1 MDIIKEKK
9 QTILNMK
16 TKIAIGL
23 LATLLII
30 FSLINLSLNQVTLT
44 KKDLLISQVQQGDL
58 AITVDGYG
66 KLVSEKLQLI
76 TALTQATVEEI
87 LLKPGAIV
95 SKDSVIVRL
104 ANPELQLNVEN
115 AQQELAQYK
124 ANLRQLSVNQTRE
137 LLTEQAT
144 IAEIKSRYEAAKLK
158 RVAEQSLIADGI
170 VSDLTFKQSQ
180 LNENQLSER
189 VSILSEKLQQLY
201 LVHSEAINIQKERI
215 KQRLGRLSIAK
226 SRLEKL
232 QVKAGFD
239 GVLQRLS
246 VNLGQ
251 SLAPGQEV
259 ALIGSIKDL
268 IAEIKVPQNQSYL
281 VKLGQKVIIDTR
293 QTTITGVVARIDP
306 VVEDNTVSIDVKLP
320 NNLPESAKPQQNIDA
335 EIVSKTLNNI
345 KYIERPANLK
355 AQSTLSLYQLNQAQD
370 LAASKPVEF
379 GEKTG
384 RYIEIL
390 SEVNIGD
397 RFIISDLSNYQPNEI
412 AIN

>member
-215 KQRLGRLSIAK
+215 KQRVGRLSNAK

-281 VKLGQKVIIDTR
+281 VKLGQKVMIDTR
-293 QTTITGVVARIDP
+293 QATVTGIVARIDP
-306 VVEDNTVSIDVKLP
+306 VVEDNTVRIDVKLP
-320 NNLPESAKPQQNIDA
+320 KNLPDSAKPQQNIDA
-335 EIVSKTLNNI
+335 EIISKTLNNI

-355 AQSTLSLYQLNQAQD
+355 AQSILSLYQLNQAQD
-370 LAASKPVEF
+370 LAAIKSVKF

-397 RFIISDLSNYQPNEI
+397 RFIISDLSNYQADEI

>member
-215 KQRLGRLSIAK
+215 KQRFGRLSIAK

-281 VKLGQKVIIDTR
+281 VKLGQKVMIDTR
-293 QTTITGVVARIDP
+293 QATVTGIVARIDP
-306 VVEDNTVSIDVKLP
+306 VVEDNTVRIDVKLP
-320 NNLPESAKPQQNIDA
+320 KNLPDSAKPQQNIDA
-335 EIVSKTLNNI
+335 EIISKTLNNI

-355 AQSTLSLYQLNQAQD
+355 AQSILSLYQLNQAQD
-370 LAASKPVEF
+370 LAAIKSVKF

-397 RFIISDLSNYQPNEI
+397 RFIISDLSNYQADEI

>member
-201 LVHSEAINIQKERI
+201 LVHSEAINIQEERI

-281 VKLGQKVIIDTR
+281 VKLGQKVMIDTR
-293 QTTITGVVARIDP
+293 QATVTGIVARIDP
-306 VVEDNTVSIDVKLP
+306 VVEDNTVRIDVKLP
-320 NNLPESAKPQQNIDA
+320 KNLPDSAKPQQNIDA
-335 EIVSKTLNNI
+335 EIISKTLNNI

-355 AQSTLSLYQLNQAQD
+355 AQSILSLYQLNQAQD
-370 LAASKPVEF
+370 LAAIKSVKF

-397 RFIISDLSNYQPNEI
+397 RFIISDLSNYQADEI

>member
-1 MDIIKEKK
+1 MDIIKVKN
-9 QTILNMK
+9 QTKLTMQMK
-16 TKIAIGL
+16 ITTGL
-23 LATLLII
+23 IITLLVV
-30 FSLINLSLNQVTLT
+30 FSLMNLSINKITLA
-44 KKDLLISQVQQGDL
+44 KKDLLISQVKQGDL

-95 SKDSVIVRL
+95 TKDSVIVRL

-124 ANLRQLSVNQTRE
+124 ANLRQLIVNQKRE

-144 IAEIKSRYEAAKLK
+144 IAEINSRYEAAKLK

-215 KQRLGRLSIAK
+215 KQRFGRLSIAK

-281 VKLGQKVIIDTR
+281 VKLGQKVMIDTR
-293 QTTITGVVARIDP
+293 QATVTGIVARIDP
-306 VVEDNTVSIDVKLP
+306 VVEDNTVRIDVKLP
-320 NNLPESAKPQQNIDA
+320 KNLPDSAKPQQNIDA
-335 EIVSKTLNNI
+335 EIISKTLNNI

-355 AQSTLSLYQLNQAQD
+355 AQSILSLYQLNQAQD
-370 LAASKPVEF
+370 LAAIKSVKF

-397 RFIISDLSNYQPNEI
+397 RFIISDLSNYQADEI